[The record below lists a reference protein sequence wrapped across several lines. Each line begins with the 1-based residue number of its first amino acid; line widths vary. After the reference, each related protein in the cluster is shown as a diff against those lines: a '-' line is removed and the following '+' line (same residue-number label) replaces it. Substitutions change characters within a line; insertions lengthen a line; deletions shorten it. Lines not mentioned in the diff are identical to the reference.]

1 MNIYNILVAF
11 DSSKPSFEAVEY
23 TARMIRSIPD
33 VLVTLLIIERLPDK
47 DLFESEARWRAE
59 CAELVVDYKQKLA
72 KARGLLASN
81 NISESAINDEYIISC
96 SSPFE
101 DAKVCTTGES
111 IAEDILAIQKEGN
124 HGTVVIGR
132 RDITKEEEFLFGS
145 VSSDLLRQFTDCA
158 LWVVNSKGE

>member
-33 VLVTLLIIERLPDK
+33 VLVTLLFIERLPDK
-47 DLFESEARWRAE
+47 DLFESEALWREE
-59 CAELVVDYKQKLA
+59 CAELVVEYKRKLA
-72 KARGLLASN
+72 KARGLLLSN
-81 NISESAINDEYIISC
+81 NIHKKAINEEYIISC

-111 IAEDILAIQKEGN
+111 IAQDILAIQEEGN

-132 RDITKEEEFLFGS
+132 RGISKEEEFLFGS
-145 VSSDLLRQFTDCA
+145 VSAELLRKFTKCA
-158 LWVVNSKGE
+158 LWVVSSKCD